1 MGIQRT
7 KAIVLKNLDFAET
20 DKIITLYTQSFGK
33 IGTIAK
39 GVRKINSKFGSS
51 FEPGTLLD
59 VIFYE
64 KESRNLSDVRQS
76 SIIDSFRDIR
86 DDFTLLSG
94 CFYMLSAINE
104 MTREKQ
110 RNDLLFN
117 LLEESLFFL
126 SKIGDVFKSIALF
139 EIKMLKILGYEPNLR
154 ECSECRKEVYGR
166 EVNFSVSSSSVVCT
180 RCTEPWDNIVPVSMG
195 TIKTL
200 EKMKEWSINKSI
212 NLKLSSTSMVE
223 IKKILYPCIRY
234 HLGKEIKARSFL
246 ENTHQEYSQQLAT
259 KGNSVLGWE
268 L

>member
-7 KAIVLKNLDFAET
+7 KAIVLKSLNFAET

-39 GVRKINSKFGSS
+39 GVRKINSKLGNS

-64 KESRNLSDVRQS
+64 KESSNLSNIRQS
-76 SIIDSFRDIR
+76 NIIDFFRDIR

-94 CFYMLSAINE
+94 SFYMLSAVNE

-110 RNDLLFN
+110 QNDLLFK
-117 LLEESLFFL
+117 LLQESLFFL

-154 ECSECRKEVYGR
+154 ECSECREEVRGR
-166 EVNFSVSSSSVVCT
+166 EVNFSISSSSVVCSK
-180 RCTEPWDNIVPVSMG
+180 CTEPWDNTVPISMG
-195 TIKTL
+195 TVKTI

-212 NLKLSSTSMVE
+212 NLKPSSTSMEE
-223 IKKILYPCIRY
+223 IKKILYPSIMY

-246 ENTHQEYSQQLAT
+246 ENTHHLYSKHPVAE
-259 KGNSVLGWE
+259 GNSISGWE